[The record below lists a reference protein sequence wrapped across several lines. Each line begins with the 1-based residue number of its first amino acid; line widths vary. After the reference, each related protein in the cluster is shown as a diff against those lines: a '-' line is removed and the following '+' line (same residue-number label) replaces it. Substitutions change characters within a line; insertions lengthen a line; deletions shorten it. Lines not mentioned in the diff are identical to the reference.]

1 MSVESP
7 DVCDLEE
14 QLDALVGMP
23 VLKTALRRFQQTCR
37 YAVSM
42 RAHGHAPV
50 SHSYHALLMG
60 NPGTGKTTVA
70 RLLFGMLKSA
80 GVLKSDA
87 PFVEIKASH
96 AEGAVLGEA
105 REKAQAN
112 IDNARGGVLF
122 VDEAHQLVVDR
133 IAVLGET
140 LEEVREVLLEHVEVG
155 LRGVEQRRQVLRV
168 VSWISQVY
176 G

>member
-1 MSVESP
+1 MSVESVPQP
-7 DVCDLEE
+7 DVYDLEK

-23 VLKTALRRFQQTCR
+23 VLKTALRHFQRKCGHD
-37 YAVSM
+37 VGM

-50 SHSYHALLMG
+50 DQPYHMLLTG
-60 NPGTGKTTVA
+60 NPGTGKTSVA
-70 RLLFGMLKSA
+70 RLLFRMLKSA

-105 REKAQAN
+105 REKVQEN

-122 VDEAHQLVVDR
+122 VDEAYQLTQACNR
-133 IAVLGET
+133 
-140 LEEVREVLLEHVEVG
+140 
-155 LRGVEQRRQVLRV
+155 
-168 VSWISQVY
+168 SC
-176 G
+176 